1 MEIKRKTYA
10 VNGIMEWVALINAG
24 KAQMK
29 VHFSGG
35 SLTGYGVTP
44 ATFTTEDPMKQ
55 AIIENS
61 HYFKS
66 GKIYLS
72 RDYKGTG
79 KYKDRIIEHHADT
92 GTHIPGAVATACAVM
107 DSALNPNGKP
117 VEADVTAATDE
128 AMVAE
133 ESENTAEEG
142 ENDSTASEPAE
153 ETAENNDGKKIVEV
167 SDIDEARHYLNTTFE
182 VAMSRMRYNSNVHQ
196 IAAENGIVFKFPE

>member
-72 RDYKGTG
+72 REYTGTG
-79 KYKDRIIEHHADT
+79 KYKERIIEHHADT
-92 GTHIPGAVATACAVM
+92 GTHIPGAAATACTVM

-117 VEADVTAATDE
+117 AEADVTVATDE
-128 AMVAE
+128 VVPEEAE
-133 ESENTAEEG
+133 NPAEEG
-142 ENDSTASEPAE
+142 ENEGTTAEPAE
-153 ETAENNDGKKIVEV
+153 ETTENNDGKKIVEV

-182 VAMSRMRYNSNVHQ
+182 VAMSRMRYNSNVTQ
-196 IAAENGIVFKFPE
+196 IAAEHGIVFKFPE

>member
-72 RDYKGTG
+72 REYNGTG
-79 KYKDRIIEHHADT
+79 KYKERIIEHHADT
-92 GTHIPGAVATACAVM
+92 GTHIPGAAATACAVM

-117 VEADVTAATDE
+117 AEADVTAATAE

-142 ENDSTASEPAE
+142 ENDSTATEPAE
-153 ETAENNDGKKIVEV
+153 ETAKIVEV

-182 VAMSRMRYNSNVHQ
+182 VAMSRMRYNSNVYQ
-196 IAAENGIVFKFPE
+196 IAAEHGIVFKFPE